1 MSSSSFC
8 KLRKK
13 FSLILCLNVLML
25 FDDFN
30 SDGRL
35 FHILGP
41 RSRTEIQGGP
51 GGPWPPQKFSIVVA
65 VNLYSFISISE
76 YQIST
81 PFSYVYLVQFLP
93 FISLGSHLAVFT
105 RYETCPTPELYVHP
119 NIDLPVKSICI
130 EERKL
135 ALF

>member
-1 MSSSSFC
+1 MPGKVPDRDVTSKC
-8 KLRKK
+8 CT
-13 FSLILCLNVLML
+13 LIA
-25 FDDFN
+25 
-30 SDGRL
+30 G
-35 FHILGP
+35 GA
-41 RSRTEIQGGP
+41 RTEIQGGP

-105 RYETCPTPELYVHP
+105 TYETCPTPELYVHQG
-119 NIDLPVKSICI
+119 
-130 EERKL
+130 RTGT
-135 ALF
+135 